1 MDGINSFEDL
11 RLQGFNVDEG
21 LTYTG
26 NRDKY
31 IAALQRFVLRAGKT
45 KESLSNEIDREDYE
59 ALTTLVHA
67 LKGNARTIG
76 AASLASVAES
86 MELYGRMN
94 EYDQML
100 SLKDDLFKEFDDTV
114 SALKPYGEMEQIHPK
129 AEISAK
135 EAEETADALIEA
147 IEDFDDAKA
156 KELIDRLMRYPFR
169 YTLINVLKNAREDIM
184 DYEYTEALLKIRR
197 VASQI
202 ED

>member
-31 IAALQRFVLRAGKT
+31 IAALQRFVLRAAKT
-45 KESLSNEIDREDYE
+45 KESLSSEIDREDYE

-100 SLKDDLFKEFDDTV
+100 SLKDDLFKEFDETV

-147 IEDFDDAKA
+147 IEDFDDEKA